1 MLAVKSVLANAENIG
16 TMIFDEVD
24 TGISGATSSRIG
36 MRLKDLA
43 GTDKQVICVTHSAQ
57 IAALAKNHLLISK
70 SASFGR
76 TETHV
81 RPLSGE
87 ARVKEVARIMG
98 GIDPGEEIIN
108 AARTMIKNP

>member
-36 MRLKDLA
+36 MRLKALA
-43 GTDKQVICVTHSAQ
+43 GETKQVICVTHSAQ